1 MGSRVRFHDMSVTRI
16 GAVAAVLCLVAG
28 VLLFF
33 KTPIMVALRSG
44 ETVTVDFHRDYKVR
58 ENVTRVKV
66 AGVPIGVVT
75 DVEQHG
81 DGARLSLK
89 VEDGIR
95 EILGSEPSA
104 AIRPTTILG
113 GNYYIDLTPGGDRG
127 EALSDVIPVERT
139 TVPVELDATIGM
151 LSRPAREAIR
161 RDIKL
166 VDTTFNGPATPALRE
181 FVRSAPP
188 SLRSSALLL
197 EAVAGTEPATDLTK
211 AITGLES
218 VSRQLTE
225 DQGALVESVQGLASF
240 SSTLSRQST
249 ASSSSVAQAPAT
261 LRSTRTGL
269 ADLSGLLDEVTATSK
284 SAMPSVRA
292 LTQLLRNSPDDLRTL
307 RPVVSDL
314 RPLMEDLDP
323 TAQQALPAARNL
335 QRVVSDVRSPV
346 IDRINGPI
354 MRTLN
359 SPVGGNGSPLG
370 YQQVAYMFTI
380 LNLNSMT
387 TDSNGAMINFQPGIG
402 PDTLTEFGSP
412 VRFMRSWRDAVS
424 SSMGLVR

>member
-225 DQGALVESVQGLASF
+225 DQGALVESVQGLASL

-249 ASSSSVAQAPAT
+249 AISSSVAQAPAT

-359 SPVGGNGSPLG
+359 SPVAGNGSPLG